1 MNNQNRQAEAK
12 IRLFLYSE
20 TKYLHKE
27 SSLWMGEVW
36 QLTAAAQ
43 ELGTQ
48 ALLRVEVHRTAADVF
63 LVNGKNVKRGGYIV
77 LATED
82 GEEVLAVVSTPP
94 KILSS
99 AGRIWLNGSRSV
111 TVGNAFGNEIFYEF
125 FSFIDE
131 NHLELI
137 ETQDG
142 LLVREQADCPSGRRS
157 FLYIEGEEP
166 QTSYERKS
174 AIFAIN
180 NNEFEAA
187 EPNHKEFLLQAGE
200 TMVLLGLRI
209 YYLTGLLVA
218 VSDFGEFRMK
228 REILPSGRGDAWR
241 DAYLQMNIREKGLPN
256 FRMNA
261 SAQSGRWELQRISL
275 EERPLVMGEFALA
288 LPPARQ
294 EMEKQP
300 LFLTIGPSLTMVLPM
315 LLVTFV
321 SSLSDGAGNGYYRMG
336 IWMTTGS
343 AILASFW
350 GLAGFLTRKK
360 QEERKEQSRF
370 HEYRSYLERAAQVME
385 ETAVRNLDAMLHRSP
400 SCGEILQSGLLYYG
414 RSVYRTDYAFLR
426 LGLSEI
432 PSPYR
437 LTCKSDSRKKDALMQ
452 EAEALAER
460 FRTLKNAPAGIDLK
474 QENIVG
480 FAGSGA
486 DRLLT
491 EAVFRLAV
499 TMEPDRLQMICLY
512 NEEKEE
518 QRRLAQHLKWVPHLF
533 ADGRKQRF
541 LAGKE
546 QEYAQIL
553 PAVQQLLQV
562 KEHRKQLLF
571 IVADMDILK
580 NDDLGE
586 RILKE
591 AGNGGCAVFL
601 LASQREKLPGECNC
615 IVTNATANRIG
626 LQDVRIEHL
635 SQGLER
641 TERLQADPF
650 SMTEAEQF
658 LRKLSA
664 QVSLSEE
671 EEMPDSV
678 SFLKLFGTEKLSG
691 LSCHSRYAG
700 YRVLERLGVPIGI
713 GDGGRTITLDIHEK
727 FHGPHG
733 LVAGTTGSGKSELL
747 QTLLLSLAVS
757 FRPDELS
764 FFMIDYKGGGLGN
777 LLQKLPHC
785 AGFVSNLSEGQIYRA
800 LVSIKGE
807 NVRRQKLLKEAG
819 VSHITDYSRLY
830 LEGSVTEA
838 MPHLLLLVDE
848 FAELKKEAPD
858 FMKEI
863 ISVAQVGRS
872 LGVHLLLAT
881 QKPAGTV
888 DDRIVSNIGYKLCL
902 KVAERQDSMDMLH
915 RPEAAYLT
923 GSGQCYLQTGNQSEL
938 TLFQTGYAGGKYRK
952 DGAVKHTAYLVT
964 TTGQRIGMREETA
977 QSQITEAQAVTD
989 YICAVCKEMKI
1000 EGARRLWMPMLPE
1013 KYILPQI
1020 YRDARQRECGALL
1033 GKCFASQTA
1042 MQEDHFLT
1050 QDRSSAAHE
1059 KQGTPCILLGLADD
1073 PALQRQFPVY
1083 YRPEKDGHFLACGA
1097 PSTGKSTLLQSMV
1110 FQLLQHSTADVCV
1123 MIAAAG
1129 SRQLGCFRQMPGC
1142 LGILD
1147 NPESAESFF
1156 TYVERLFLK
1165 RKRLLSGLNFWQW
1178 KRQMESAEQAGDA
1191 EMMESAEQAGNAEM
1205 MGSAEHTCDAGTMES
1220 AEQARCTEKVESSGQ
1235 SLYVLVIDDYSS
1247 FAELTG
1253 DRFFG
1258 LIQKLL
1264 REGESCGFYLLMTA
1278 YGIGNGEFPARL
1290 FEKCKTTLCFTMS
1303 DPMQYTD
1310 VMRKYPVPVKIAEQK
1325 GRGII
1330 KLQDTIYELQ
1340 TPLCLEGTDTERIV
1354 KITEAGRLAVENR
1367 KKNNEK
1373 RKDSESTGSVG
1384 KKFPYIPAKPSF
1396 PLMYE
1401 RNTAALQATVSHTAE
1416 VFDAAAGDARAEDI
1430 YLGYDLKT
1438 AGKVLL
1444 PKGGFVISGAD
1455 GTGKKNVLYGIL
1467 YGYFY
1472 TKNQD
1477 QKQTQNRPRNQKQ
1490 THNQKMDQEH
1500 HFTKYKT
1507 CIYAEE
1513 GNLLS
1518 ATQKMFPKER
1528 AEGALVLCR
1537 NGKELSEFLQTADA
1551 DDLLCFGNLTE
1562 ASRLYNQLE
1571 SDPRQ
1576 HLDAYLEGKRGHLI
1590 VLSCPQEERNA
1601 VATPFYEALLRIR
1614 RGIHLGGCVTAQ
1626 RLLSFEDLPFA
1637 LLNGQQKKGIGFMKN
1652 TAGRTMHV
1660 LIPYAGKEEADDL
1673 FGYSGA
1679 IDEQDLR
1686 F

>member
-20 TKYLHKE
+20 IKYLHKE
-27 SSLWMGEVW
+27 SFLWAGEVW
-36 QLTAAAQ
+36 QLIVAAQ

-99 AGRIWLNGSRSV
+99 AGRIWLNGSQSV
-111 TVGNAFGNEIFYEF
+111 TVGSAFGNEIFYEF

-131 NHLELI
+131 KHLELI

-142 LLVREQADCPSGRRS
+142 LLVRECANGLSGRRS

-166 QTSYERKS
+166 QISYERKS
-174 AIFAIN
+174 AISVVN
-180 NNEFEAA
+180 HNESVTA
-187 EPNHKEFLLQAGE
+187 EWNYKEFLLQVGE
-200 TMVLLGLRI
+200 AIVFLGLRI
-209 YYLTGLLVA
+209 YYLQGLLVA

-228 REILPSGRGDAWR
+228 REIPPSGRGDAWR
-241 DAYLQMNIREKGLPN
+241 DAYLQMNTREKGLPN

-261 SAQSGRWELQRISL
+261 GAQSGRWELQRISL
-275 EERPLVMGEFALA
+275 EERPLVTGEFALA

-385 ETAVRNLDAMLHRSP
+385 ETAVRNLDAMLHHSP
-400 SCGEILQSGLLYYG
+400 SCAEILQSGLLYYG

-432 PSPYR
+432 PNPYR
-437 LTCKSDSRKKDALMQ
+437 LACKSDSRKKDVLLQ
-452 EAEALAER
+452 EAETLTEQ
-460 FRTLKNAPAGIDLK
+460 FQTLKDAPAGIDLK
-474 QENIVG
+474 QEHIVG
-480 FAGSGA
+480 FAGIGA
-486 DRLLT
+486 DVLLA
-491 EAVFRLAV
+491 EALFRLAV
-499 TMEPDRLQMICLY
+499 TMEPDRLQMVCLY
-512 NEEKEE
+512 SEEKEE
-518 QRRLAQHLKWVPHLF
+518 QHRLAQRLKWVPHLF

-553 PAVQQLLQV
+553 PAVQRLLQV

-591 AGNGGCAVFL
+591 AGNGGCAVFF

-626 LQDVRIEHL
+626 LQDVQIEHL
-635 SQGLER
+635 SQGFQRKER
-641 TERLQADPF
+641 VQADPF

-658 LRKLSA
+658 FRKLSA

-678 SFLKLFGTEKLSG
+678 SFLKLFGAEKLSG

-713 GDGGRTITLDIHEK
+713 GDGGRSITLDIHEK

-830 LEGSVTEA
+830 LEGAVTEA

-1178 KRQMESAEQAGDA
+1178 KRQMECAEQV
-1191 EMMESAEQAGNAEM
+1191 
-1205 MGSAEHTCDAGTMES
+1205 
-1220 AEQARCTEKVESSGQ
+1220 RCTEKVESPGR

-1278 YGIGNGEFPARL
+1278 FGIGNGEFPARL

-1303 DPMQYTD
+1303 DPMQYAD
-1310 VMRKYPVPVKIAEQK
+1310 VMRKYPVPVKIAGQK
-1325 GRGII
+1325 GRGMI

-1396 PLMYE
+1396 PFMYE
-1401 RNTAALQATVSHTAE
+1401 RNAAALQATVSHTTEA
-1416 VFDAAAGDARAEDI
+1416 FDAAAGDVEVNDI

-1444 PKGGFVISGAD
+1444 PKGSFVISGAD

-1472 TKNQD
+1472 MKNQD
-1477 QKQTQNRPRNQKQ
+1477 QKQIQNRTRNQKQ

-1500 HFTKYKT
+1500 HFTKYKA

-1518 ATQKMFPKER
+1518 AMQRMFPKEHV
-1528 AEGALVLCR
+1528 EGALVLCR
-1537 NGKELSEFLQTADA
+1537 NGKELADFLQTAEA

-1562 ASRLYNQLE
+1562 ASRLYNQMETGQKQQLN
-1571 SDPRQ
+1571 
-1576 HLDAYLEGKRGHLI
+1576 AFLEGKQGHLI

-1652 TAGRTMHV
+1652 TAGRTMQV

-1673 FGYSGA
+1673 FGCSGA